1 MKLRRNRS
9 GAQPRPR
16 RRQLAGRQ
24 TGRGVQLQASSFQP
38 IRKRALG
45 SDEPTARLVWA
56 RLVSMSDLKARVTNG
71 RLVLDEAT
79 DLPEG
84 TEVDLVP
91 ADWWDDLTDDD
102 RRRLEDALARS
113 EMDAA
118 AGRVKPAS
126 EVLRS
131 LRSQE

>member
-1 MKLRRNRS
+1 
-9 GAQPRPR
+9 
-16 RRQLAGRQ
+16 
-24 TGRGVQLQASSFQP
+24 
-38 IRKRALG
+38 
-45 SDEPTARLVWA
+45 
-56 RLVSMSDLKARVTNG
+56 MSDLKARVTNG

>member
-1 MKLRRNRS
+1 MALE
-9 GAQPRPR
+9 G
-16 RRQLAGRQ
+16 GIHI
-24 TGRGVQLQASSFQP
+24 SFQP
-38 IRKRALG
+38 FRKRALG

-84 TEVDLVP
+84 TEIELVP
-91 ADWWDDLTDDD
+91 ADWWEDLTDED
-102 RRRLEDALARS
+102 RRKLEDALARS
-113 EMDAA
+113 ELDAA

-126 EVLRS
+126 EVLRT
-131 LRSQE
+131 LRSRE